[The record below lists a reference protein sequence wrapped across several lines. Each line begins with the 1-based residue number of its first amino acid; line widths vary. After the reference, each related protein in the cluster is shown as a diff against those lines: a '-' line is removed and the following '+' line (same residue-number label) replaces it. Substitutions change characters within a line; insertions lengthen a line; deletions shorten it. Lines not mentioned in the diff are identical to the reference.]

1 MILPIS
7 DQKIKNPKS
16 RYILLQLYVPV
27 VILGF
32 EKFGY
37 IDENCGRRSWDDVI
51 QKSERLAVHSMIIV
65 REANGQISLD
75 RYTYDHVY
83 GSD

>member
-1 MILPIS
+1 MS
-7 DQKIKNPKS
+7 
-16 RYILLQLYVPV
+16 LYVPV
-27 VILGF
+27 VVFGF
-32 EKFGY
+32 EKFGD
-37 IDENCGRRSWDDVI
+37 IDENSGRRSWDDVI
-51 QKSERLAVHSMIIV
+51 QKSERLTVHSMIIV